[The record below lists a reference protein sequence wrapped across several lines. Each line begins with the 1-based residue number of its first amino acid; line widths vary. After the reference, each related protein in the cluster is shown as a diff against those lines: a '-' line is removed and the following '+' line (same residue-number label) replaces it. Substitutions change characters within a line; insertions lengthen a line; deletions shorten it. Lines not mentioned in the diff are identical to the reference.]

1 MANLQGISGIQMGDA
16 SGTTTGNIALDLQ
29 TRVLRILYEG
39 GFAYQTASI
48 ANPTQVNTGSVS
60 YQIPEILYAEDYGTN
75 GGSSAFQKLNSGLV
89 EVHINTRRVVKYT
102 YEQFDQS
109 RLGDMA
115 YVITVIA
122 DSVAMT
128 IQNDL
133 NLHFWKGIS
142 EQFTAVTG
150 ALRTQYIQLGKLTDK
165 TCTTDEA
172 RDAIKELQWKVTEI
186 SKTFSKLAMGVPKS
200 ELMVY
205 LDPFADI
212 NIRFAYWNQPNSLGE
227 RVVAKDL
234 VGTQIGNGIYYYTDK
249 LLGTNITANKSFSKD
264 TVADLSD
271 YVGFIIHNEAV
282 AMPFNFNSMTQVVD
296 QDNAN
301 PRFIAKYQFGF
312 GIIRPWLVYA
322 ITKTVRTRS
331 K

>member
-1 MANLQGISGIQMGDA
+1 MARLQGISGMQMGDA
-16 SGTTTGNIALDLQ
+16 SSGGSGNIALDIQ
-29 TRVLRILYEG
+29 TRVLRILFEG

-48 ANPTQVNTGSVS
+48 ANPAQVNAGSVS
-60 YQIPEILYAEDYGTN
+60 YQIPEILYAEDYGT
-75 GGSSAFQKLNSGLV
+75 GASTFQKLNSGLV
-89 EVHINTRRVVKYT
+89 EVPINIRRVVKYT

-133 NLHFWKGIS
+133 NLHFWKNIAD
-142 EQFTAVTG
+142 QFKDTTG
-150 ALRTQYIQLGKLTDK
+150 PLRTQYINLQKLTDK
-165 TCTTDEA
+165 TCTIDEA
-172 RDAIKELQWKVTEI
+172 RNAIKELQWKVTEI

-205 LDPFADI
+205 LDPLADI
-212 NIRFAYWNQPNSLGE
+212 NIRGAYWNQPNSLGE
-227 RVVAKDL
+227 RVIAKDL
-234 VGTQIGNGIYYYTDK
+234 VGNQIGNGIYYYTDK
-249 LLGTNITANKSFSKD
+249 LLGTNITANSSFSKD
-264 TVADLSD
+264 TTADLTKFI
-271 YVGFIIHNEAV
+271 GFIIHNEAV

-312 GIIRPWLVYA
+312 GIIRPWLIYA
-322 ITKTVRTRS
+322 ITNAAITRS

>member
-1 MANLQGISGIQMGDA
+1 MAVLKGISGIQMGDGSA
-16 SGTTTGNIALDLQ
+16 GSGNIALDLQ
-29 TRVLRILYEG
+29 TRVLRILFEG

-48 ANPTQVNTGSVS
+48 ANPSQTNAGSVS
-60 YQIPEILYAEDYGTN
+60 YQIPEILYAEDYGT
-75 GGSSAFQKLNSGLV
+75 GTTQFQKLNSGLV
-89 EVHINTRRVVKYT
+89 EVPINIRRVVKYT

-109 RLGDMA
+109 RLGDMS

-133 NLHFWKGIS
+133 NLHFWKNIAD
-142 EQFTAVTG
+142 QFKTGTG
-150 ALRTQYIQLGKLTDK
+150 ALRTQFITISKLVDQH
-165 TCTTDEA
+165 CTIDEA
-172 RDAIKELQWKVTEI
+172 RDAIKQLQWKVTEI

-200 ELMVY
+200 ELMIY

-212 NIRFAYWNQPNSLGE
+212 NIRGAYWNQPNSLGE
-227 RVVAKDL
+227 RVIAKDL

-249 LLGTNITANKSFSKD
+249 LLGTNIQANKSFSKD
-264 TVADLSD
+264 TTADLSNF
-271 YVGFIIHNEAV
+271 VGFIIHNEAV

-322 ITKTVRTRS
+322 ITKADIRA

>member
-1 MANLQGISGIQMGDA
+1 MAVLKGISGMQIGDA
-16 SGTTTGNIALDLQ
+16 STSATGNIALDIQ
-29 TRVLRILYEG
+29 TRVLRILFDG
-39 GFAYQTASI
+39 GFAYQTATI
-48 ANPTQVNTGSVS
+48 ANPAQINAGSVS
-60 YQIPEILYAEDYGTN
+60 YQIPEILYAEDYGT
-75 GGSSAFQKLNSGLV
+75 GTTQFQKLNSGLV
-89 EVHINTRRVVKYT
+89 EVPINIRRVVKYT

-133 NLHFWKGIS
+133 NLHFWKNIAD
-142 EQFTAVTG
+142 QFKDTTG
-150 ALRTQYIQLGKLTDK
+150 PLRTQYINLANLTNK
-165 TCTTDEA
+165 ACTIDQA

-212 NIRFAYWNQPNSLGE
+212 NIRFAYWNQPNKLGE
-227 RVVAKDL
+227 RVIAKDL

-249 LLGTNITANKSFSKD
+249 LLGTNITANSSFSKD
-264 TVADLSD
+264 TVADLTKF
-271 YVGFIIHNEAV
+271 VGFIIHNEAV

-322 ITKTVRTRS
+322 ITNAAITRS

>member
-1 MANLQGISGIQMGDA
+1 MAVLTGISGMQIGDGSA
-16 SGTTTGNIALDLQ
+16 GGTQHIALDIQ
-29 TRVLRILYEG
+29 TRVLRILFEG

-48 ANPTQVNTGSVS
+48 ANPAQVNAGSVS
-60 YQIPEILYAEDYGTN
+60 YQIPEILYAEDYGT
-75 GGSSAFQKLNSGLV
+75 GTTQFQKLNSGLV
-89 EVHINTRRVVKYT
+89 EVPINIRRVVKYT

-115 YVITVIA
+115 YVISVIA

-133 NLHFWKGIS
+133 NLHFWKNIS
-142 EQFTAVTG
+142 DQFKAGTG
-150 ALRTQYIQLGKLTDK
+150 TLRTQFLQLPNLVDK
-165 TCTTDEA
+165 NCTTDQA
-172 RDAIKELQWKVTEI
+172 REAIKELQWKVTEI

-212 NIRFAYWNQPNSLGE
+212 NIRFAYWNQPNKLGE

-249 LLGTNITANKSFSKD
+249 LLGTNITANSSFSKD

-271 YVGFIIHNEAV
+271 YVGFIIHNEAI

>member
-1 MANLQGISGIQMGDA
+1 MAVLTGISGMQIGDA
-16 SGTTTGNIALDLQ
+16 STGGSGNIALDIQ
-29 TRVLRILYEG
+29 TRVLRILFDG
-39 GFAYQTASI
+39 GFAYQTATI
-48 ANPTQVNTGSVS
+48 ANPAQINAGSVS
-60 YQIPEILYAEDYGTN
+60 YQIPEILYAEDYGT
-75 GGSSAFQKLNSGLV
+75 GTTQFQKLNSGLV
-89 EVHINTRRVVKYT
+89 EVPINIRRVVKYT

-133 NLHFWKGIS
+133 NLHFWKNIAD
-142 EQFTAVTG
+142 QFKDTTG
-150 ALRTQYIQLGKLTDK
+150 PLRTQYINLANLTNK
-165 TCTTDEA
+165 ACTIDQA
-172 RDAIKELQWKVTEI
+172 REAIKELQWKVTEI

-212 NIRFAYWNQPNSLGE
+212 NIRFAYWNQPNKLGE

-249 LLGTNITANKSFSKD
+249 LLGTNITANSSFSKD
-264 TVADLSD
+264 TVADLTKF
-271 YVGFIIHNEAV
+271 VGFIIHNEAI

-322 ITKTVRTRS
+322 ITNAAITRS

>member
-1 MANLQGISGIQMGDA
+1 MANLQGISGIQMGD
-16 SGTTTGNIALDLQ
+16 GTTSGNIALDIQ
-29 TRVLRILYEG
+29 TRVLRILFDG
-39 GFAYQTASI
+39 GFAYQTATI
-48 ANPTQVNTGSVS
+48 ANPTQVNSGSVA
-60 YQIPEILYAEDYGTN
+60 YQIPEILYAEDYGTT
-75 GGSSAFQKLNSGLV
+75 GAPATFQKLNSGLV

-133 NLHFWKGIS
+133 NLHFWKGIA
-142 EQFTAVTG
+142 EQFKDTTG
-150 ALRTQYIQLGKLTDK
+150 PLKTQYIQLENLVNKA
-165 TCTTDEA
+165 CTIDQA
-172 RDAIKELQWKVTEI
+172 REAIKELQWKVTEI

-212 NIRFAYWNQPNSLGE
+212 NIRYAYWNQPNKLGE

-249 LLGTNITANKSFSKD
+249 LLGTNILPNQSFSKD
-264 TVADLSD
+264 TTIDLTKF
-271 YVGFIIHNEAV
+271 VGFIIHNEAI

-322 ITKTVRTRS
+322 ITNKPITRS

>member
-1 MANLQGISGIQMGDA
+1 MAVLKGISGMQIGDA
-16 SGTTTGNIALDLQ
+16 STSGTGNIALDIQ
-29 TRVLRILYEG
+29 TRVLRILFEG
-39 GFAYQTASI
+39 GFAYQTATI
-48 ANPTQVNTGSVS
+48 ANPAQINAGSVS
-60 YQIPEILYAEDYGTN
+60 YQIPEILYAEDYGT
-75 GGSSAFQKLNSGLV
+75 GITQFQKLNSGLV
-89 EVHINTRRVVKYT
+89 EVPINIRRVVKYT

-133 NLHFWKGIS
+133 NLHFWKNIAD
-142 EQFTAVTG
+142 QFKDTTG
-150 ALRTQYIQLGKLTDK
+150 PLRTQYINLANLTNK
-165 TCTTDEA
+165 ACTIDQA
-172 RDAIKELQWKVTEI
+172 REAIKELQWKVTEI

-212 NIRFAYWNQPNSLGE
+212 NIRFAYWNQPNKLGE
-227 RVVAKDL
+227 RVIAPDL

-249 LLGTNITANKSFSKD
+249 LLGTNIAANKSFSKD
-264 TVADLSD
+264 TTVDLTKF
-271 YVGFIIHNEAV
+271 VGFIIHNEAV

-322 ITKTVRTRS
+322 ITNAAITRS

>member
-1 MANLQGISGIQMGDA
+1 MAVLTGISGMQIGDA
-16 SGTTTGNIALDLQ
+16 STGGSGNIALDIQ
-29 TRVLRILYEG
+29 TRVLRILFDG
-39 GFAYQTASI
+39 GFAYQTATI
-48 ANPTQVNTGSVS
+48 ANPAQINAGSVS
-60 YQIPEILYAEDYGTN
+60 YQIPEILYAEDYGT
-75 GGSSAFQKLNSGLV
+75 GTTQFQKLNSGLV
-89 EVHINTRRVVKYT
+89 EVPINIRRVVKYT

-133 NLHFWKGIS
+133 NLHFWKNIAD
-142 EQFTAVTG
+142 QFKDTTG
-150 ALRTQYIQLGKLTDK
+150 PLRTQYINLANLTNK
-165 TCTTDEA
+165 ACTIDQA
-172 RDAIKELQWKVTEI
+172 REAIKELQWKVTEI

-212 NIRFAYWNQPNSLGE
+212 NIRFAYWNQPNKLGE

-249 LLGTNITANKSFSKD
+249 LLGTNIAANKSFSKD
-264 TVADLSD
+264 TTVDLTKF
-271 YVGFIIHNEAV
+271 VGFIIHNEAI

-322 ITKTVRTRS
+322 ITNAAITRS

>member
-1 MANLQGISGIQMGDA
+1 MAVLTGISGMQIGDA
-16 SGTTTGNIALDLQ
+16 STGGSGNIALDIQ
-29 TRVLRILYEG
+29 TRVLRILFDG
-39 GFAYQTASI
+39 GFAYQTATI
-48 ANPTQVNTGSVS
+48 ANPAQINAGSVS
-60 YQIPEILYAEDYGTN
+60 YQIPEILYAEDYGT
-75 GGSSAFQKLNSGLV
+75 GTTQFQKLNSGLV
-89 EVHINTRRVVKYT
+89 EVPINIRRVVKYT

-133 NLHFWKGIS
+133 NLHFWKNIS
-142 EQFTAVTG
+142 DQFKASTG
-150 ALRTQYIQLGKLTDK
+150 TLRTQFLQLQNLVDK
-165 TCTTDEA
+165 NCTTDQA
-172 RDAIKELQWKVTEI
+172 REAIKELQWKVTEI

-212 NIRFAYWNQPNSLGE
+212 NIRFAYWNQPNKLGE

-249 LLGTNITANKSFSKD
+249 LLGTNITANQSFSKD

-271 YVGFIIHNEAV
+271 YVGFIIHNEAI

-322 ITKTVRTRS
+322 ITKTTRS
-331 K
+331 RSK

>member
-1 MANLQGISGIQMGDA
+1 MAVLKGISGMQIGDA
-16 SGTTTGNIALDLQ
+16 STVGSGNIALDIQ
-29 TRVLRILYEG
+29 TRVLRILFDG

-48 ANPTQVNTGSVS
+48 ANPAQINAGSVS
-60 YQIPEILYAEDYGTN
+60 YQIPEILYAEDYGT
-75 GGSSAFQKLNSGLV
+75 GTTQFQKLNSGLV
-89 EVHINTRRVVKYT
+89 EVPINIRRVVKYT
-102 YEQFDQS
+102 YEQFDQA

-133 NLHFWKGIS
+133 NLHFWKNIAD
-142 EQFTAVTG
+142 QFKDTTG
-150 ALRTQYIQLGKLTDK
+150 PLRTQYINLANLTNK
-165 TCTTDEA
+165 ACTIDQA

-212 NIRFAYWNQPNSLGE
+212 NIRFAYWNQPNKLGE
-227 RVVAKDL
+227 RVIAPDL

-249 LLGTNITANKSFSKD
+249 LLGTNIAANKSFSKD
-264 TVADLSD
+264 TTVDLTKF
-271 YVGFIIHNEAV
+271 VGFIIHNEAI

-322 ITKTVRTRS
+322 ITNAAITRS

>member
-1 MANLQGISGIQMGDA
+1 MAQLQGISGIQMGGA
-16 SGTTTGNIALDLQ
+16 GGTGNIALDLQ
-29 TRVLRILYEG
+29 TRVLRILFDG

-48 ANPTQVNTGSVS
+48 ANPAQINAGSVS
-60 YQIPEILYAEDYGTN
+60 YQIPEILYAEDYGTT
-75 GGSSAFQKLNSGLV
+75 GATTTFQKLNSGLV
-89 EVHINTRRVVKYT
+89 EVPINIRRVVKYT

-133 NLHFWKGIS
+133 NLHFWKNIS
-142 EQFTAVTG
+142 EQFKAGTG
-150 ALRTQYIQLGKLTDK
+150 TLRTQFLQLPNLVDK
-165 TCTTDEA
+165 NCTTDQA
-172 RDAIKELQWKVTEI
+172 REAIKELQWKVTEI

-212 NIRFAYWNQPNSLGE
+212 NIRFAYWNQPNKLGE

-249 LLGTNITANKSFSKD
+249 LLGTNITANQSFSKD

-282 AMPFNFNSMTQVVD
+282 AMPFNFNWMTQVVD

-322 ITKTVRTRS
+322 ITKTARTRS

>member
-1 MANLQGISGIQMGDA
+1 MAVLKGISGMQIGDA
-16 SGTTTGNIALDLQ
+16 STVGSGNIALDIQ
-29 TRVLRILYEG
+29 TRVLRILFDG
-39 GFAYQTASI
+39 GFAYQTATI
-48 ANPTQVNTGSVS
+48 ANPAQINAGSVS
-60 YQIPEILYAEDYGTN
+60 YQIPEILYAEDYGT
-75 GGSSAFQKLNSGLV
+75 GTTAFQKLNSGLV
-89 EVHINTRRVVKYT
+89 EVPINIRRVVKYT

-142 EQFTAVTG
+142 DQFKDTTG
-150 ALRTQYIQLGKLTDK
+150 ALRTQYINLANLTNK
-165 TCTTDEA
+165 ACTIDQA
-172 RDAIKELQWKVTEI
+172 REAIKELQWKVTEI

-212 NIRFAYWNQPNSLGE
+212 NIRFAYWNQPNKLGE

-249 LLGTNITANKSFSKD
+249 LLGTNITANSSFSKD
-264 TVADLSD
+264 TVADLTKF
-271 YVGFIIHNEAV
+271 VGFIIHNEAV

-322 ITKTVRTRS
+322 ITNAAITKS

>member
-1 MANLQGISGIQMGDA
+1 MATLQGISGMQIGDGTS
-16 SGTTTGNIALDLQ
+16 SGHIALDLQ

-48 ANPTQVNTGSVS
+48 ANPAQVNAGSVS
-60 YQIPEILYAEDYGTN
+60 YQIPEILTAEDYGT
-75 GGSSAFQKLNSGLV
+75 GTSQFQKLNSGLV
-89 EVHINTRRVVKYT
+89 EVPINTRRVVKYT

-115 YVITVIA
+115 YVISVIA

-133 NLHFWKGIS
+133 NLHFWKNIA
-142 EQFTAVTG
+142 EQFKDSTG
-150 ALRTQYIQLGKLTDK
+150 PLRTQHIVLANLTNK
-165 TCTTDEA
+165 NCTTDEA
-172 RDAIKELQWKVTEI
+172 RTYIKELQWKVTEI

-212 NIRFAYWNQPNSLGE
+212 NIRFAYWNQPNKLGE
-227 RVVAKDL
+227 RVIAKDL

-249 LLGTNITANKSFSKD
+249 MLGTNITANSSFSKD
-264 TVADLSD
+264 TAIDLTKF
-271 YVGFIIHNEAV
+271 VGFIIHNEAV

-322 ITKTVRTRS
+322 ITNAAITTRS

>member
-1 MANLQGISGIQMGDA
+1 MAVLKGISGMQIGDA
-16 SGTTTGNIALDLQ
+16 STVSSGNIALDIQ
-29 TRVLRILYEG
+29 TRVLRILFDG

-48 ANPTQVNTGSVS
+48 ANPAQINAGSVS
-60 YQIPEILYAEDYGTN
+60 YQIPEILYAEDYGT
-75 GGSSAFQKLNSGLV
+75 GTTQFQKLNSGLV
-89 EVHINTRRVVKYT
+89 EVPINIRRVVKYT
-102 YEQFDQS
+102 YEQFDQA

-115 YVITVIA
+115 YVISVIA

-133 NLHFWKGIS
+133 NLHFWKNIAD
-142 EQFTAVTG
+142 QFKDTTG
-150 ALRTQYIQLGKLTDK
+150 PLRTQYINLANLTNK
-165 TCTTDEA
+165 ACTIDQA
-172 RDAIKELQWKVTEI
+172 REAIKELQWKVTEI

-212 NIRFAYWNQPNSLGE
+212 NIRFAYWNQPNKLGE
-227 RVVAKDL
+227 RVIAPDL

-249 LLGTNITANKSFSKD
+249 LLGTNITANSSFSKD
-264 TVADLSD
+264 TTVDLTKF
-271 YVGFIIHNEAV
+271 VGFIIHNEAV

-322 ITKTVRTRS
+322 ITNAAITRS

>member
-1 MANLQGISGIQMGDA
+1 MAVLTGISGMQIGDA
-16 SGTTTGNIALDLQ
+16 STGGSGNIALDIQ
-29 TRVLRILYEG
+29 TRVLRILFDG
-39 GFAYQTASI
+39 GFAYQTATI
-48 ANPTQVNTGSVS
+48 ANPAQINAGSVS
-60 YQIPEILYAEDYGTN
+60 YQIPEILYAEDYGT
-75 GGSSAFQKLNSGLV
+75 GTTQFQKLNSGLV
-89 EVHINTRRVVKYT
+89 EVPINIRRVVKYT

-133 NLHFWKGIS
+133 NLHFWKNIAD
-142 EQFTAVTG
+142 QFKDTTG
-150 ALRTQYIQLGKLTDK
+150 PLRTQYINLANLTNK
-165 TCTTDEA
+165 ACTIDQA
-172 RDAIKELQWKVTEI
+172 REAIKELQWKVTEI

-212 NIRFAYWNQPNSLGE
+212 NIRFAYWNQPNKLGE
-227 RVVAKDL
+227 RVIAPDL

-249 LLGTNITANKSFSKD
+249 LLGTNIAANKSFSKD
-264 TVADLSD
+264 TTVDLTKF
-271 YVGFIIHNEAV
+271 VGFIIHNEAI

-322 ITKTVRTRS
+322 ITNAAITRS

>member
-1 MANLQGISGIQMGDA
+1 MAVLKGISGMQIGDA
-16 SGTTTGNIALDLQ
+16 STGATGNIALDIQ
-29 TRVLRILYEG
+29 TRVLRILFDG
-39 GFAYQTASI
+39 GFAYQTATI
-48 ANPTQVNTGSVS
+48 ANPAQINAGSVS
-60 YQIPEILYAEDYGTN
+60 YQIPEILYAEDYGT
-75 GGSSAFQKLNSGLV
+75 GTTAFQKLNSGLV
-89 EVHINTRRVVKYT
+89 EVPINIRRVVKYT

-133 NLHFWKGIS
+133 NLHFWKNIAD
-142 EQFTAVTG
+142 QFKDTTG
-150 ALRTQYIQLGKLTDK
+150 PLRTQYINLANLTNK
-165 TCTTDEA
+165 ACTIDQA

-212 NIRFAYWNQPNSLGE
+212 NIRFAYWNQPNKLGE

-249 LLGTNITANKSFSKD
+249 LLGTNITANSSFSKD
-264 TVADLSD
+264 TVADLTKF
-271 YVGFIIHNEAV
+271 VGFIIHNEAV

-322 ITKTVRTRS
+322 ITNAAITRS